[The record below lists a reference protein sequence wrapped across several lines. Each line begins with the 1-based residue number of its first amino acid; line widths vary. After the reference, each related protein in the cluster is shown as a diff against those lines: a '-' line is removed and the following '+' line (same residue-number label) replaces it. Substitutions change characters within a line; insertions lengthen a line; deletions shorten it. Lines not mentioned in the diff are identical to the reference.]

1 METIF
6 MESGEEKVVCLE
18 MRFIDS
24 LKFTLKSL
32 DSLVKT
38 LGEDQFETLTS
49 QMPKESLD
57 LLKRKG
63 VFPYEYM
70 TDFSKLNAK
79 SLPPKE
85 AFYSQLNNNHIS
97 DKDYDHAKKVGKLLI
112 AKP

>member
-1 METIF
+1 M
-6 MESGEEKVVCLE
+6 
-18 MRFIDS
+18 
-24 LKFTLKSL
+24 KSL

-38 LGEDQFETLTS
+38 LGEDQFKTLTS

-70 TDFSKLNAK
+70 TDFSKLGVK

-85 AFYSQLNNNHIS
+85 AFYSQLNDNHIAT
-97 DKDYDHAKKVGKLLI
+97 KIMITRRKFGKLLI